1 MVIRIALESWEIKR
15 QLMKKWLIR
24 ILIGTICFTAHL
36 SFSSDDGSN
45 NPLIDKIGWI
55 TKLEGPLTN
64 GSGRELINLIEE
76 ANAEGV
82 SFLLVQIDTPGG
94 RVDVLRDLV
103 KSVLNSNIPIV
114 TYVGPQGARS
124 ASAGT
129 YLVLSSHIAAMAP
142 ATNIGSST
150 PVLIDGS
157 EPTDDMRNK
166 MVNDAAAYI
175 RGLANERGRNAE
187 WAEQSV
193 RDSVNIT
200 SQEAIDLNVIDFIA
214 PSIPDLL
221 SQIDGKTI
229 KLQNA
234 DFVFTPS
241 SAKLIDKSVTGNLTY
256 SIIWIVSGA
265 VMILAEFLLSGFI
278 VVFFGLGAVIT
289 GIAIAFGVSGA
300 TGTPYLIFSAS
311 SIILLLVARNQMK
324 TWFQGDL
331 VEEENTDIDT
341 GIIGDNAEVISGF
354 DESSPGHGIVSY
366 RGSNWNARS
375 EEDIHQ
381 TGSRTIIVGRESN
394 VLII

>member
-1 MVIRIALESWEIKR
+1 
-15 QLMKKWLIR
+15 MKKLLIR

-36 SFSSDDGSN
+36 SFSSDTTSN
-45 NPLIDKIGWI
+45 NPLIDEIGWV

-64 GSGRELINLIEE
+64 GGGRELINLIEE

-82 SFLLVQIDTPGG
+82 SFLLIQIDTPGG

-103 KSVLNSNIPIV
+103 KSVLNSNVPIV

-157 EPTDDMRNK
+157 EPTEDMRNK

-200 SQEAIDLNVIDFIA
+200 SREAIDLHVIDFIA

-229 KLQNA
+229 KLQNNN
-234 DFVFTPS
+234 FVFTPS
-241 SAKLIDKSVTGNLTY
+241 GAKLIDKSVTGNLTY
-256 SIIWIVSGA
+256 SIIWIISGA
-265 VMILAEFLLSGFI
+265 AMVLAEFLFSGFI
-278 VVFFGLGAVIT
+278 AVFFGLGAIIT
-289 GIAIAFGVSGA
+289 GISIAFGVSGS

-311 SIILLLVARNQMK
+311 SILLLLVARNQMK
-324 TWFQGDL
+324 AWFQGDL
-331 VEEENTDIDT
+331 VEETNTDIDT
-341 GIIGDNAEVISGF
+341 GIIGDFVEVVSGF
-354 DESSPGHGIVSY
+354 DETNPGHGIVSY

-375 EEDIHQ
+375 EGDKHAI
-381 TGSRTIIVGRESN
+381 GSKKQIVGRESN